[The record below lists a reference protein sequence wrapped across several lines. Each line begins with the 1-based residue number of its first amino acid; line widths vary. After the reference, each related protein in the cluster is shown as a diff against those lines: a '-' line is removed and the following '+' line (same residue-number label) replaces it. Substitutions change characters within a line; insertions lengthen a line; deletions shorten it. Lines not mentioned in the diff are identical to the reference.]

1 VPYQFIFSKHRMNQT
16 TQKPPT
22 TSPNLRRLLA
32 VTIGCALHA
41 ASLSNAHATAV
52 ITTAAG
58 PSASDIQTNV
68 NNFRTSIALGGGN
81 NGVGGFFTNGF
92 RNINWD
98 GVPDGVADPNLMPGN
113 FFNANSPRGLLL
125 TTPGLGFLNSADSS
139 NPTSSPIEFGTIDP
153 SYPSVFKPFT
163 AERLFIALGST
174 TTDGRFF
181 VPTSPG
187 TAASIF
193 GFGVVFNDVDIF
205 GSTSLEFFDLN
216 GVSLG
221 QFFAPVQNDGFSFLG
236 VAFDQPVGSVRV
248 TSGNAALGAGV
259 LDGGGIDV
267 VAMDDFMYSEPQ
279 AIVPEPGAAAF
290 VLLGLGA
297 LTIRRHRGSLGGF
310 QPMAGL

>member
-1 VPYQFIFSKHRMNQT
+1 MNQT
-16 TQKPPT
+16 TRT
-22 TSPNLRRLLA
+22 TRTVSPKLRNLLA
-32 VTIGCALHA
+32 VTLGCAMHA
-41 ASLSNAHATAV
+41 TSLNNAHANVV

-58 PSASDIQTNV
+58 PNAADIQTDV
-68 NNFRTSIALGGGN
+68 NNFRLSIALGGGN

-92 RNINWD
+92 RNVNWD
-98 GVPDGVADPNLMPGN
+98 AIPDAFADPNALPGN
-113 FFNANSPRGLLL
+113 FFNANSPRGLFM
-125 TTPGLGFLNSADSS
+125 TTPGLGFLSSADSS
-139 NPTSSPIEFGTIDP
+139 NPTSSPVEFGTIDP
-153 SYPSVFKPFT
+153 NYPNVFKPFT
-163 AERLFIALGST
+163 AERLFIARGST
-174 TTDGRFF
+174 ITDNHFF

-221 QFFAPVQNDGFSFLG
+221 EFFAPVQNDGFSFLG

-259 LDGGGIDV
+259 FDGAGIDV

-279 AIVPEPGAAAF
+279 AIVPEPGTAAF

-297 LTIRRHRGSLGGF
+297 LTVRRHRGLLCGF
-310 QPMAGL
+310 RPVAGL